1 MSGKG
6 GVGKSTFSVNLAV
19 SMGKTKNV
27 GIIDAD
33 INGPDDPMLLGVSK
47 DKLHVENNKIIPMKT
62 KYGVDVISMAF
73 FLPDD
78 STAVIWRGAL
88 RHKAIQQFLEDATWE
103 GKDYVIIDFPPG
115 TGDEALSVAQMIPE
129 VDGVVIVV
137 TPQDLALLDAKKA
150 INFAE
155 QLHLKV
161 IGIVE
166 NMSGFSC
173 PHCGTVTNIFKTGGA
188 EALAKELN
196 IEFLGKIPIYPEIVQ
211 HADTG
216 VPAVES
222 SEEVRKIYNEIS
234 SRIASLVEK

>member
-1 MSGKG
+1 
-6 GVGKSTFSVNLAV
+6 
-19 SMGKTKNV
+19 
-27 GIIDAD
+27 
-33 INGPDDPMLLGVSK
+33 
-47 DKLHVENNKIIPMKT
+47 
-62 KYGVDVISMAF
+62 
-73 FLPDD
+73 
-78 STAVIWRGAL
+78 
-88 RHKAIQQFLEDATWE
+88 
-103 GKDYVIIDFPPG
+103 
-115 TGDEALSVAQMIPE
+115 
-129 VDGVVIVV
+129 
-137 TPQDLALLDAKKA
+137 
-150 INFAE
+150 NFAE